1 MSIVLPASLDCCNP
15 IDSSPVLIHCFLP
28 WQTKADLPWEII
40 FPEEEGAIFMSG
52 KQPSHLQKAAS
63 KAQSLADRGAAGKKR
78 ASELQSDAD
87 RAAVPKHGL

>member
-1 MSIVLPASLDCCNP
+1 
-15 IDSSPVLIHCFLP
+15 
-28 WQTKADLPWEII
+28 
-40 FPEEEGAIFMSG
+40 MSG

-63 KAQSLADRGAAGKKR
+63 KAQSMADRGAAGKKR